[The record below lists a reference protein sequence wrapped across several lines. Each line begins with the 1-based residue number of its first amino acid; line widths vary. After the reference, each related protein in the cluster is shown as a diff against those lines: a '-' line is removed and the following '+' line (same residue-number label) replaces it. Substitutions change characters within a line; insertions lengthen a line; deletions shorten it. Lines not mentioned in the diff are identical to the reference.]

1 MRFSEFDFDVI
12 TSPADPPKPPPK
24 RGETDPV
31 PEQRRGE
38 HEPTEPPDSKTS
50 RR

>member
-24 RGETDPV
+24 RGEADPV
-31 PEQRRGE
+31 PERRRDE
-38 HEPTEPPDSKTS
+38 RKPAERPDGKTPH
-50 RR
+50 

>member
-24 RGETDPV
+24 RGEADPV
-31 PEQRRGE
+31 PERRRDE
-38 HEPTEPPDSKTS
+38 CELAAPPDSKTS
-50 RR
+50 RP

>member
-24 RGETDPV
+24 RGEPDPV
-31 PEQRRGE
+31 PERRRDE
-38 HEPTEPPDSKTS
+38 RESAEPPDGNTPH
-50 RR
+50 